1 MKTDVEYLEFMWPM
15 RHFLITCGD
24 IEIES
29 KSNIIAVSFCMPVS
43 REPPLIACAI
53 GRGAYSCTLIEST
66 KEFIVNV
73 PPKELKPKIYYCG
86 FHSGY
91 QVDKFKETG
100 LAPQPA
106 RKVKAPIIDDCV
118 AHMECK
124 VRQEVETGDKNLFIG
139 EVIEAYAD
147 EALVQ
152 GERTVEYA
160 KGDFPRKIY
169 ATRFRGVKLSNARI
183 KNKAFSSGIMLFDI
197 ILLQFLAK
205 EFVDG
210 LSTKG

>member
-1 MKTDVEYLEFMWPM
+1 MKVDVEYLEFMWPM

-24 IEIES
+24 IER
-29 KSNIIAVSFCMPVS
+29 KANIIAVSFCMPVS
-43 REPPLIACAI
+43 KEPPLIACAI
-53 GRGAYSCTLIEST
+53 GRGAYSCKLIEST

-73 PPKELKPKIYYCG
+73 PPKELKAKIYYCG

-100 LAPQPA
+100 LTPQPG
-106 RKVKAPIIDDCV
+106 RKVKAPIIDECI
-118 AHMECK
+118 AYMECK

-147 EALVQ
+147 EALVK
-152 GERTVEYA
+152 GERNVEYA

-169 ATRFRGVKLSNARI
+169 ATRFRWV
-183 KNKAFSSGIMLFDI
+183 
-197 ILLQFLAK
+197 
-205 EFVDG
+205 
-210 LSTKG
+210 